1 MPDEKIVCD
10 INDLAQLAPVSIMC
24 FNCQGVITF
33 VNDWHIHNFA
43 RDRRGKEYFLGKSIF
58 DLPGIKSSGL
68 ATKFE
73 DVFTGEGFL
82 AENVYTS
89 EFSGGQA
96 GYQSVRAIPVE
107 KDGKLLGG
115 IVIREDVTRYILSER
130 SLVDRE
136 RKIQALLNATSDSA
150 ILFDLAGRFLALNG
164 EAARRRGGTVE
175 ALHGRSIYDGLPE
188 RCRAPRRARVDE
200 AIESRAVVNFEERQN
215 GSIYAVSVYPIL
227 NDSGEVSELA
237 SYSRDITE
245 QAAREAELVKA
256 KTAAESA
263 TVVKSQFLA
272 NISHELRTPLNG
284 IMGLAQV
291 ALAGELPDEL
301 KESFELIRE
310 SSERLTMVIN
320 NLLDLADIESGA
332 IEPIAREFDLH
343 GLLESVTASFTVQA
357 RLKGL
362 DLRLHVH
369 PDVPPRLVGD
379 EFRIRQVL
387 VCLLS
392 NAIKCTSVG
401 HVALSAGPA
410 ADGGPKNGRDAAGRL
425 GVELVFSVVDTG
437 VGIGAD
443 DLGTIFESFSLAE
456 NVLTKQRSGAGV
468 GLAIAK
474 SLVHLMGGEIEAS
487 SCPGCGSRFAFRIG
501 CPLPVP
507 RPRAAALPTQSA
519 TAEPKGAGRV
529 LLVEDEAVNRIMTR
543 HLLRQL
549 GYDAV
554 EAENGQQALRLLT
567 SERVDMVLM
576 DIQMPVM
583 DGIEATQHIRNG
595 EVPGLDRNIP
605 IIALTAYAR
614 ASDRSRFLQIGMDEF
629 MAKPFELAHLAR
641 VMERVATCRAAGLD
655 RSECVS

>member
-1 MPDEKIVCD
+1 MADEKIVCN

-43 RDRRGKEYFLGKSIF
+43 RDKRGKEFFLGKSIF

-68 ATKFE
+68 AEKLE

-82 AENVYTS
+82 AENIYTS

-150 ILFDLAGRFLALNG
+150 ILISLEGRFLALNG
-164 EAARRRGGTVE
+164 EAARRRGLKVE
-175 ALHGRSIYDGLPE
+175 ELIGRSVYENLPE
-188 RCRAPRRARVDE
+188 DCREPRRARVRE
-200 AIESRAVVNFEERQN
+200 AVEAKAPVFFEERQD
-215 GSIYAVSVYPIL
+215 GSLFSVSIYPIL
-227 NDSGEVSELA
+227 NDSGEVAELA

-245 QAAREAELVKA
+245 QAAHEAELVKA

-263 TVVKSQFLA
+263 TIVKSQFLA

-284 IMGLAQV
+284 ILGMAQV
-291 ALAGELPDEL
+291 ALAGELVPDLREA
-301 KESFELIRE
+301 FEIIKT
-310 SSERLTMVIN
+310 SSERLTTVIN

-332 IEPIAREFDLH
+332 IEPITREFDLH
-343 GLLESVTASFTVQA
+343 ALMASVTGSFSVQA

-362 DLRLHVH
+362 DLRMHVH
-369 PDVPPRLVGD
+369 PAVPWRVVGD

-392 NAIKCTSVG
+392 NAIKCTNSG
-401 HVALSAGPA
+401 HVTLT
-410 ADGGPKNGRDAAGRL
+410 
-425 GVELVFSVVDTG
+425 VELRDPTAHDAVGRPGVDLAFSVEDTG
-437 VGIGAD
+437 VGISPES
-443 DLGTIFESFSLAE
+443 LETIFESFSLAE
-456 NVLTKQRSGAGV
+456 NVLTKQHSGAGV
-468 GLAIAK
+468 GLTIAR
-474 SLVHLMGGEIEAS
+474 SLVNLMGGEIGAS
-487 SCPGCGSRFAFRIG
+487 SCPGCGSRFAFHLES
-501 CPLPVP
+501 PLPVP
-507 RPRAAALPTQSA
+507 QAEGAAPAAPRPAPPRTN
-519 TAEPKGAGRV
+519 GGRRV
-529 LLVEDEAVNRIMTR
+529 LVVEDEAVDRIMTR

-549 GYDAV
+549 GHEV
-554 EAENGQQALRLLT
+554 LEAENGHEALRLLT
-567 SERVDMVLM
+567 REHVDLILM

-583 DGIEATQHIRNG
+583 DGIETTQHIRNG
-595 EVPGLDRNIP
+595 EIPGLDSRIP
-605 IIALTAYAR
+605 IVALTAYAR
-614 ASDRSRFLQIGMDEF
+614 EKDRSRFLQIGMDEF
-629 MAKPFELAHLAR
+629 VAKPFERAHL
-641 VMERVATCRAAGLD
+641 ERVLERLNGGGHGPAAPAD
-655 RSECVS
+655 CVC